1 MPLQNYQYDKIM
13 REYSK
18 TQSRNRRL
26 LEEHKQEIYAKIPR
40 IREIDEEV
48 ATLSTQKARAL
59 LSGQASGTED
69 LKAATCLRS
78 GLPYLYAIL
87 ILKIIWSFPTPAPC
101 VRIRVM

>member
-48 ATLSTQKARAL
+48 ATLSTQ
-59 LSGQASGTED
+59 
-69 LKAATCLRS
+69 
-78 GLPYLYAIL
+78 
-87 ILKIIWSFPTPAPC
+87 
-101 VRIRVM
+101 